1 MISPY
6 NFRRLEIRWQGLL
19 GPSADA
25 RDGIPEY
32 YQREYGQDA
41 MRMYVLFSGK
51 LPGNSERDEACAEGI
66 LRYLRRY
73 WRIAEAILER
83 SNESES
89 ADETE
94 AGDNFDACGVE
105 KLPGEARE
113 LIYTVNERVSRS
125 KWNTAAASMMEGL
138 NLLRKEERGRGL
150 MNPAEELLFM
160 KNYILLSAPFTPYI
174 AQELWKRY
182 GGCEYHDERGCRRGV
197 PDVLED
203 EDRRSVMDE
212 LWPIAGDADRSGD
225 PVRLPVCIDGR
236 KRTEIPAFFGWTREQ
251 AERAAAAAL
260 GSRMPSDVGR
270 IVYVPGRILNL
281 VTR

>member
-94 AGDNFDACGVE
+94 TGDNFDACSVE

-174 AQELWKRY
+174 AQELWERY
-182 GGCEYHDERGCRRGV
+182 GGCGYHDGRGYHRGV

-212 LWPIAGDADRSGD
+212 PWPIAGDADRSGD

-236 KRTEIPAFFGWTREQ
+236 KRTEIPALFGWTRER

>member
-94 AGDNFDACGVE
+94 TGDNFDACSVE

-174 AQELWKRY
+174 AQELWERY
-182 GGCEYHDERGCRRGV
+182 GGCGYHGRREYQRGV
-197 PDVLED
+197 PDGLEN
-203 EDRRSVMDE
+203 EDRRSIMDE
-212 LWPIAGDADRSGD
+212 LWPMAWDSDRSGD

-236 KRTEIPAFFGWTREQ
+236 KRTEIPALFGWTREQ

-281 VTR
+281 VTK

>member
-6 NFRRLEIRWQGLL
+6 NFRRLEKKWQGLL

-94 AGDNFDACGVE
+94 AGDNFDACSVE

-125 KWNTAAASMMEGL
+125 KWNTAAASMMEGI

-150 MNPAEELLFM
+150 MNPVEELLFM

-174 AQELWKRY
+174 AQELWERY
-182 GGCEYHDERGCRRGV
+182 GGCGYHRGV
-197 PDVLED
+197 PDILED
-203 EDRRSVMDE
+203 EDRRSVME
-212 LWPIAGDADRSGD
+212 EPWPIAGDADRSGD

-236 KRTEIPAFFGWTREQ
+236 KRTEIPALFGWTREQ

-260 GSRMPSDVGR
+260 GSRMPSDVRR

-281 VTR
+281 VTK

>member
-1 MISPY
+1 MISLY
-6 NFRRLEIRWQGLL
+6 NFRRLEKKWEGLL

-73 WRIAEAILER
+73 WRIAEEILER

-94 AGDNFDACGVE
+94 AGDNFDACSVK

-150 MNPAEELLFM
+150 MNPVEELLFM

-174 AQELWKRY
+174 AQELWERY
-182 GGCEYHDERGCRRGV
+182 GGCGYHRGV
-197 PDVLED
+197 PDILED
-203 EDRRSVMDE
+203 EDRRSVME
-212 LWPIAGDADRSGD
+212 EPWPIAGDADRSGD

-236 KRTEIPAFFGWTREQ
+236 KRTEIPALFGWTREQ

-260 GSRMPSDVGR
+260 GSRMPSDVRR

-281 VTR
+281 VTK

>member
-182 GGCEYHDERGCRRGV
+182 GGCGYHDERGYRRGV

>member
-6 NFRRLEIRWQGLL
+6 NFRRLEKKWEGLL

-32 YQREYGQDA
+32 YLREYGQDA
-41 MRMYVLFSGK
+41 MRMYVLFSRK

-94 AGDNFDACGVE
+94 TADNFDACSVE

-150 MNPAEELLFM
+150 MNPAEELLFL

-174 AQELWKRY
+174 AQELWERY
-182 GGCEYHDERGCRRGV
+182 GGCEYHDERGYHRGV

-203 EDRRSVMDE
+203 EDRRSVME
-212 LWPIAGDADRSGD
+212 GPWPIAGDADRSGD

-236 KRTEIPAFFGWTREQ
+236 KRTEIPALFGWTRER

-281 VTR
+281 VTK

>member
-6 NFRRLEIRWQGLL
+6 NFRRLEKKWEGFL

-73 WRIAEAILER
+73 WRIAEEILER

-94 AGDNFDACGVE
+94 AGDNFDACSVK

-150 MNPAEELLFM
+150 MNPVEELLFM

-174 AQELWKRY
+174 AQELWERY
-182 GGCEYHDERGCRRGV
+182 GGCGYHRGV
-197 PDVLED
+197 PDILED
-203 EDRRSVMDE
+203 EDRRSVME
-212 LWPIAGDADRSGD
+212 EPWPIAGDADRSGD

-236 KRTEIPAFFGWTREQ
+236 KRTEIPALFGWTREQ

-260 GSRMPSDVGR
+260 GSRMPSDVRR

-281 VTR
+281 VTK

>member
-6 NFRRLEIRWQGLL
+6 NFRRLEKKWEGHL
-19 GPSADA
+19 GPSADV
-25 RDGIPEY
+25 RDVIPEY
-32 YQREYGQDA
+32 YLREYGQDA

-51 LPGNSERDEACAEGI
+51 LPGNSERDEACAEGV

-73 WRIAEAILER
+73 WRDAETILEQ
-83 SNESES
+83 SEESGT
-89 ADETE
+89 ADGSE
-94 AGDNFDACGVE
+94 AAGRFDVCDAE
-105 KLPGEARE
+105 RLPGEARE

-125 KWNTAAASMMEGL
+125 KWNTAAAAMMEGL
-138 NLLRKEERGRGL
+138 NLLRREKGVRGL
-150 MNPAEELLFM
+150 AGPAEELLFM

-174 AQELWKRY
+174 AQELWERY
-182 GGCEYHDERGCRRGV
+182 GGCGYHDERGYHRGV

-203 EDRRSVMDE
+203 EDRRSVME
-212 LWPIAGDADRSGD
+212 EPWPIAGDADRSGD

-236 KRTEIPAFFGWTREQ
+236 KRTEIPALLGWTREQ

-281 VTR
+281 VTK

>member
-6 NFRRLEIRWQGLL
+6 NFRRLEKKWEGLF
-19 GPSADA
+19 GPSADV
-25 RDGIPEY
+25 RDVIPEY
-32 YQREYGQDA
+32 YLREYGQDA
-41 MRMYVLFSGK
+41 MRIYVLFSGK
-51 LPGNSERDEACAEGI
+51 LPGNSERDEACVEGI

-94 AGDNFDACGVE
+94 SGDNFDACGVE
-105 KLPGEARE
+105 KLPGEACE
-113 LIYTVNERVSRS
+113 LICTVNERVSRS

-138 NLLRKEERGRGL
+138 NLLRKEERDRGL

-182 GGCEYHDERGCRRGV
+182 GGCGYHAERGYRRRV

-212 LWPIAGDADRSGD
+212 LWPIARDADRSGD

-236 KRTEIPAFFGWTREQ
+236 KRTEIPALFGWTHEQ

-281 VTR
+281 VTK

>member
-6 NFRRLEIRWQGLL
+6 NFRRLEKKWQGLL

-25 RDGIPEY
+25 RDEIPEY

-94 AGDNFDACGVE
+94 AGDNFDACSVK

-150 MNPAEELLFM
+150 MNPVEELLFM

-174 AQELWKRY
+174 AQELWERY
-182 GGCEYHDERGCRRGV
+182 GGCGYHRGV
-197 PDVLED
+197 PDILED
-203 EDRRSVMDE
+203 EDRRSVME
-212 LWPIAGDADRSGD
+212 EPWPIAGDADRSGD

-236 KRTEIPAFFGWTREQ
+236 KRTEIPALFGWTREQ

-260 GSRMPSDVGR
+260 GSRMPSDVRR

-281 VTR
+281 VTK

>member
-32 YQREYGQDA
+32 YLREYGQDA

-125 KWNTAAASMMEGL
+125 KWNTAAAAMMEGL

-174 AQELWKRY
+174 AQELWERY
-182 GGCEYHDERGCRRGV
+182 GGCGYHGRREYQRGV
-197 PDVLED
+197 PDGLEH
-203 EDRRSVMDE
+203 EDRRSIMDE
-212 LWPIAGDADRSGD
+212 LWPIAGDTDRSGD
-225 PVRLPVCIDGR
+225 PGRLPVCIDGR
-236 KRTEIPAFFGWTREQ
+236 QRTEIPALFGWTRES
-251 AERAAAAAL
+251 AAAAAAAAL

>member
-32 YQREYGQDA
+32 YLREYGQDA

-94 AGDNFDACGVE
+94 AGDNFDACSVE

-125 KWNTAAASMMEGL
+125 KWNTAAAAMMEGL

-160 KNYILLSAPFTPYI
+160 KNYIILSAPFTP
-174 AQELWKRY
+174 
-182 GGCEYHDERGCRRGV
+182 
-197 PDVLED
+197 
-203 EDRRSVMDE
+203 
-212 LWPIAGDADRSGD
+212 
-225 PVRLPVCIDGR
+225 
-236 KRTEIPAFFGWTREQ
+236 
-251 AERAAAAAL
+251 
-260 GSRMPSDVGR
+260 
-270 IVYVPGRILNL
+270 
-281 VTR
+281 

>member
-182 GGCEYHDERGCRRGV
+182 GGCGYHDERGYRRGV

-281 VTR
+281 VTK

>member
-6 NFRRLEIRWQGLL
+6 NFRRLEKKWQGLL

-25 RDGIPEY
+25 RDEIPEY

-94 AGDNFDACGVE
+94 AGDNFDACSVE

-125 KWNTAAASMMEGL
+125 KWNTAAASMMEGI

-150 MNPAEELLFM
+150 MNPVEELLFM

-174 AQELWKRY
+174 AQELWERY
-182 GGCEYHDERGCRRGV
+182 GGCGYHRGV
-197 PDVLED
+197 PDILED
-203 EDRRSVMDE
+203 EDRRSVME
-212 LWPIAGDADRSGD
+212 EPWPIAGDADRSGD

-236 KRTEIPAFFGWTREQ
+236 KRTEIPALFGWTREQ

-260 GSRMPSDVGR
+260 GSRMPSDVRR

-281 VTR
+281 VTK

>member
-94 AGDNFDACGVE
+94 DGDNFDACGVE

-125 KWNTAAASMMEGL
+125 KWNTAAAAMMEGL
-138 NLLRKEERGRGL
+138 KLLQKEERGRGL
-150 MNPAEELLFM
+150 MSHVEELLFM

-174 AQELWKRY
+174 AQELWERY
-182 GGCEYHDERGCRRGV
+182 GGCGYHGRREYQRGV
-197 PDVLED
+197 PDGLEH
-203 EDRRSVMDE
+203 EDRRSIMDE
-212 LWPIAGDADRSGD
+212 LWPIAGDTDRSGD

-236 KRTEIPAFFGWTREQ
+236 KRTEIPALFGWTREQ